1 MCVYVTLCVWEHAWP
16 YLLCLN
22 HPERLWT
29 ITHDKWDVRKQFFE
43 LKVLRVLVPQPG
55 TQNKAGKRCV
65 CLLINAQNKAGKRCV
80 CLLINA
86 LKSCLSQWQQPCP
99 GKEEASFEIDWA
111 RCMIEHI
118 CVSTHLLS
126 KYAFLQLLELQ
137 FKCLGRSLCTNNRY
151 APAIYTL
158 SLSLFTALK
167 KKTFQLINQSINQ
180 SISQSINQSIY
191 PRGWL
196 ATF

>member
-1 MCVYVTLCVWEHAWP
+1 
-16 YLLCLN
+16 
-22 HPERLWT
+22 
-29 ITHDKWDVRKQFFE
+29 
-43 LKVLRVLVPQPG
+43 
-55 TQNKAGKRCV
+55 
-65 CLLINAQNKAGKRCV
+65 
-80 CLLINA
+80 
-86 LKSCLSQWQQPCP
+86 
-99 GKEEASFEIDWA
+99 
-111 RCMIEHI
+111 MIEHI